1 MRRWSPAPSLP
12 RGASL
17 AVLAVAAATAVGAPA
32 HAQTRA
38 DSAAVRQASLDYLD
52 GFYEGDSTKHVR
64 AIRPEVY
71 KYGFGR
77 GRDATQYN
85 PGQQMTWPQF
95 HAFSNRVKASGKAP
109 DPKWPKQVALL
120 DVLDQTAA
128 TKVTAW
134 WGTDYLLMAKF
145 DGRWMITHVL
155 WQSPPPKSTAS
166 R

>member
-1 MRRWSPAPSLP
+1 MRRSLLALTIALPALL
-12 RGASL
+12 L
-17 AVLAVAAATAVGAPA
+17 AAVPA
-32 HAQTRA
+32 HAQSRA
-38 DSAAVRQASLDYLD
+38 DSAAVRQAALDYLD

-77 GRDATQYN
+77 SRDAVRYS

-95 HAFSNRVKASGKAP
+95 HAFSGRVKASGKAP

-128 TKVTAW
+128 AKVTAW
-134 WGTDYLLMAKF
+134 WGTDYLLLGKF
-145 DGRWMITHVL
+145 EDRWMITHVL
-155 WQSPPPKSTAS
+155 WQSPPPKSTAA

>member
-1 MRRWSPAPSLP
+1 MSRPSSTRSLP
-12 RGASL
+12 LGASL
-17 AVLAVAAATAVGAPA
+17 AALVLTAAAPA

-64 AIRPEVY
+64 AIRPEVF

-77 GRDATQYN
+77 SRDSVRYSAA
-85 PGQQMTWPQF
+85 QQMTWPQF
-95 HAFSNRVKASGKAP
+95 HAFSARVKASGKAP
-109 DPKWPKQVALL
+109 DPKWPKQIELL

-134 WGTDYLLMAKF
+134 WGTDYLLMGKF

>member
-1 MRRWSPAPSLP
+1 MHRPSL
-12 RGASL
+12 ALSALLL
-17 AVLAVAAATAVGAPA
+17 AVVIPA
-32 HAQTRA
+32 HAQPRA

-64 AIRPEVY
+64 SIRPEVY

-77 GRDATQYN
+77 SRDSVRYN
-85 PGQQMTWPQF
+85 AGQQMTWPQF
-95 HAFSNRVKASGKAP
+95 HAFASRVKASGRAP
-109 DPKWPKQVALL
+109 DPKWPKQVDVL

-134 WGTDYLLMAKF
+134 WGTDYLLMGKF
-145 DGRWMITHVL
+145 DGKWMITHVL
-155 WQSPPPKSTAS
+155 WQSPPPKPAST

>member
-1 MRRWSPAPSLP
+1 MSRPSSTRSLP
-12 RGASL
+12 LGASL
-17 AVLAVAAATAVGAPA
+17 AALVLTAAAPA

-64 AIRPEVY
+64 AIRPEVF

-77 GRDATQYN
+77 PRDSARYDAA
-85 PGQQMTWPQF
+85 QQMTWPQF
-95 HAFSNRVKASGKAP
+95 HAFSARVKASGKAP
-109 DPKWPKQVALL
+109 DPKWPKQIELL

-134 WGTDYLLMAKF
+134 WGTDYLLMGKF

>member
-1 MRRWSPAPSLP
+1 MRRLLLLSAL
-12 RGASL
+12 
-17 AVLAVAAATAVGAPA
+17 AAAPLG
-32 HAQTRA
+32 AQTAA
-38 DSAAVRQASLDYLD
+38 DSAAVRQASVDYLD

-64 AIRPEVY
+64 SIRPEVY

-77 GRDATQYN
+77 SRDAAAYN

-95 HAFSNRVKASGKAP
+95 HAFSARVKASGKAP
-109 DPKWPKQVALL
+109 DPKWPKKVEVM

-134 WGTDYLLMAKF
+134 WGTDYLLMGKF
-145 DGRWMITHVL
+145 DGKWMITHVL
-155 WQSPPPKSTAS
+155 WQSPPPARRAAS